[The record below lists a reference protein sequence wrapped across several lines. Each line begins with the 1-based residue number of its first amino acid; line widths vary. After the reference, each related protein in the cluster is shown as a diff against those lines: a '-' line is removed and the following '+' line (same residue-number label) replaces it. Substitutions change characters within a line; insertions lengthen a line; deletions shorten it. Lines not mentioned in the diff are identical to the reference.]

1 MTDYKTQQA
10 WSELNQAQIKLGLD
24 LIVSKF
30 GLSRFGMM
38 VLVVL
43 I

>member
-10 WSELNQAQIKLGLD
+10 WSELNQAQVMLGLD
-24 LIVSKF
+24 LIDSLF
-30 GLSRFGMM
+30 GLSMFGMI
-38 VLVVL
+38 VLVGL